1 MDSEKWVAPDIA
13 DYYKDYEERM
23 KRLKEEHQAE
33 LHRDCFDCSLRAY
46 AMDKEGN

>member
-23 KRLKEEHQAE
+23 KRLKE
-33 LHRDCFDCSLRAY
+33 DV
-46 AMDKEGN
+46 K